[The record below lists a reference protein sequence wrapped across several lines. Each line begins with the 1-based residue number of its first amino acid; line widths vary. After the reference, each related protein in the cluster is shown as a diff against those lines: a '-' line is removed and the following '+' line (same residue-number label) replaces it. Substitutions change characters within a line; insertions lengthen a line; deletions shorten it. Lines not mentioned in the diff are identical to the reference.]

1 MLGGLGLHVKEKK
14 RKWRGK
20 GAVKEYTC
28 LSARGHFLIKHCTPS
43 PSTGHL
49 NSNSAVHTH
58 SANAS
63 LSAFLHFTVGLSLSL
78 TRVTRISNYKA
89 ISFVGNIL

>member
-1 MLGGLGLHVKEKK
+1 MDGEGFGLYVKEKK
-14 RKWRGK
+14 KNGEEK
-20 GAVKEYTC
+20 GAVEEYTC

-58 SANAS
+58 SANVS
-63 LSAFLHFTVGLSLSL
+63 LFLHFTVRLSLPLALSSYSD
-78 TRVTRISNYKA
+78 I
-89 ISFVGNIL
+89 

>member
-1 MLGGLGLHVKEKK
+1 MGGGGGIRVTCHRKEN
-14 RKWRGK
+14 GEEK
-20 GAVKEYTC
+20 GTVEEYTC

-58 SANAS
+58 SADFS
-63 LSAFLHFTVGLSLSL
+63 LSISRSLSL
-78 TRVTRISNYKA
+78 VTRISNYKA